1 MARQR
6 STIGHNPL
14 TAVTTAEETD
24 MTTEETNIHTAPTE
38 TPATA
43 AAPVTPEP
51 VEPVVAAMAEPEAA
65 PAAETV
71 TAHEPAPSVRPKA
84 MRTVYRYMA
93 FSAAAGL
100 SPLPAVDAAAA
111 AAVQVKMLHA
121 VAKLYG
127 VAFNKSLAKQIVV
140 AMIGGGG
147 SVGLAIPA
155 ASAAKAIPVVGTATG
170 MVLSP
175 AFATASC
182 YATGRTFV
190 GHFENGGTLESFD
203 ASAVQAAAA

>member
-1 MARQR
+1 M
-6 STIGHNPL
+6 S
-14 TAVTTAEETD
+14 
-24 MTTEETNIHTAPTE
+24 TEETNIHSEPSEIPAPAAE
-38 TPATA
+38 AAHVAAEAVHA
-43 AAPVTPEP
+43 AAEPAHAAPEQP
-51 VEPVVAAMAEPEAA
+51 TVHAMAEPDATPAPEPAPAHA
-65 PAAETV
+65 PAA
-71 TAHEPAPSVRPKA
+71 SVRPKA
-84 MRTVYRYMA
+84 LRTVYRYMA

-100 SPLPAVDAAAA
+100 SPMPAVDVAAA

-127 VAFNKSLAKQIVV
+127 VKFNKSLAKQIVV

-155 ASAAKAIPVVGTATG
+155 ASAAKSIPVVGTATG

-203 ASAVQAAAA
+203 PATAQAVAA